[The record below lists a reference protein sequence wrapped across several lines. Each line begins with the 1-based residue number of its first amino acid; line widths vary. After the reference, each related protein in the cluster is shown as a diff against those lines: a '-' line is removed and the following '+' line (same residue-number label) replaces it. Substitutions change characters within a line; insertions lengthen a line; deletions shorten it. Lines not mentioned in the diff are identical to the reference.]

1 MRTELN
7 SVIIIYWQVGDETEF
22 PSLLP
27 GGGGAGLL
35 NSVMGG
41 GLLIPSS
48 RSNLSREHLKGRPKN
63 APRLKRR

>member
-27 GGGGAGLL
+27 GGGVRA
-35 NSVMGG
+35 S
-41 GLLIPSS
+41 
-48 RSNLSREHLKGRPKN
+48 
-63 APRLKRR
+63 